1 MNTPLRAAQLRGRAW
16 WGYTSVATGSAPSP
30 QAACEAGG
38 DPTVCEAA
46 PRRQIELR
54 QAQVCRYDNYAYT
67 LLDAMVQRRTGR
79 PLWRWSL
86 QLIARPLGMHGTS
99 RCMAG
104 GGGEGGDGEGG
115 GSEGGEGGGVSSG
128 GEGGVAGCFGPP
140 PTPEVTLRPEQW
152 RRWRGGPETT
162 SWASGNGMFGSAR
175 DLLRFLGMLANP
187 NPNPNP

>member
-1 MNTPLRAAQLRGRAW
+1 MQRATFRPLLRGQGARPTPEAP
-16 WGYTSVATGSAPSP
+16 TLTLTLTLTLNLPLPLTLTLTLTRSTPSP
-30 QAACEAGG
+30 RAACEAGG

-104 GGGEGGDGEGG
+104 GGGEGG
-115 GSEGGEGGGVSSG
+115 GGEGGGGEGG
-128 GEGGVAGCFGPP
+128 GEGAQEWPQQFCVK
-140 PTPEVTLRPEQW
+140 ELR
-152 RRWRGGPETT
+152 
-162 SWASGNGMFGSAR
+162 AFVH
-175 DLLRFLGMLANP
+175 ANP
-187 NPNPNP
+187 AWTLLI

>member
-1 MNTPLRAAQLRGRAW
+1 M
-16 WGYTSVATGSAPSP
+16 
-30 QAACEAGG
+30 
-38 DPTVCEAA
+38 CEAA

-104 GGGEGGDGEGG
+104 DGGEGGGGEGGGGEGG
-115 GSEGGEGGGVSSG
+115 GGEGGEGGG
-128 GEGGVAGCFGPP
+128 GEGGGSSMTQTPTLAPALLPFQLLPLALPLALTKVVA
-140 PTPEVTLRPEQW
+140 
-152 RRWRGGPETT
+152 
-162 SWASGNGMFGSAR
+162 
-175 DLLRFLGMLANP
+175 
-187 NPNPNP
+187 